1 MSARQAARWKRAACP
16 ALARDSFSKSK
27 IWRRNRGFGFQLGE
41 LRLSKPLRE
50 GAGERPGDMRR
61 GVLQAAFLAPQ
72 GRSKRL
78 CGVGCGAGAGARR
91 ERWARRRAFRDGSGR
106 TRRGFRRGGDAWR
119 GVMCRCLPQAAFLVS
134 RLLNHSRFPDGRKY
148 RRSVRCRAQP
158 LYLLT
163 PAGRFALRATA
174 HRAHASLRA
183 FGHSKRLRGAGCRAG
198 AGARRERWARR
209 RACRGGSGRTRRG
222 F

>member
-1 MSARQAARWKRAACP
+1 
-16 ALARDSFSKSK
+16 
-27 IWRRNRGFGFQLGE
+27 
-41 LRLSKPLRE
+41 
-50 GAGERPGDMRR
+50 MRR
-61 GVLQAAFLAPQ
+61 GVRGGAFLAPR

-78 CGVGCGAGAGARR
+78 RGAGCGDGAGARR
-91 ERWARRRAFRDGSGR
+91 ERRARGRACRDGSGR

-183 FGHSKRLRGAGCRAG
+183 FGHSKRWRGAGCGAG
-198 AGARRERWARR
+198 AGARRA
-209 RACRGGSGRTRRG
+209 RRG
-222 F
+222 FRRGGESKARRYAPPPAASRVSCAFQALATLAPSALRSPQRRPMPQRA